1 MVRATVAFAVVA
13 LGAAAV
19 IAQASDGTS
28 QLEARGFNNDLEV
41 REYLEDVVD
50 IDAREPEVF
59 FEEIDAREPE
69 PEFFDDIEA
78 REYEAELLE
87 VRDFEQDLEARAPAP
102 AAPQGPLPTPHA
114 ATPHNPSKT
123 VTITANPA
131 PTSCTKTELKT
142 QREQKKVDKALAVL
156 RSGKTKSKKDLS
168 RKERLEM
175 KKARRYLRRV
185 RSRRVRAAKRTANKC
200 RSALRKAGLSA
211 KKCNTGTS
219 CDSALTGKDISS
231 SKCTAAS
238 NYLQRMKTSRKAR
251 RSGSN
256 SKKNLDKSKKSGT
269 KSKRSRK
276 LSASR
281 TTSSVGADGV
291 TTVTVN
297 AGPTCTSSSGPSSKS
312 KKKLVPRDIVDEEF
326 DSLFAREYEF
336 DNLD

>member
-19 IAQASDGTS
+19 IAQASEGTS
-28 QLEARGFNNDLEV
+28 QLEARDFNNDLEV

-87 VRDFEQDLEARAPAP
+87 ARDFEQDLEARAPAP
-102 AAPQGPLPTPHA
+102 AAP
-114 ATPHNPSKT
+114 SKT
-123 VTITANPA
+123 VTITANPS
-131 PTSCTKTELKT
+131 PTSCTKTQLKT

-185 RSRRVRAAKRTANKC
+185 RSRRVRAANRTARKC

-219 CDSALTGKDISS
+219 CDSALTGKDISA
-231 SKCTAAS
+231 SKCTAAN

-256 SKKNLDKSKKSGT
+256 SKKNLDKSKKSGM

-276 LSASR
+276 LLASR

-297 AGPTCTSSSGPSSKS
+297 AGPTCTSGSSSKS
-312 KKKLVPRDIVDEEF
+312 KKLVRRDIVDEEF